1 MKHLYIIV
9 EGQTELEFVNKLLI
23 PYLLPQLPTHIQ
35 AIQVSISGG
44 GHGYNNVQHFKNTI
58 KPVLNYTN
66 EPVITT
72 MLDYF
77 GINSEQK
84 MPGYARCMQLNSTDD
99 KIACL
104 EQSLQEQVQSIKP
117 YRFFIPYIQ
126 KHEMETLLFANPE
139 TFDLVSDEVLV
150 SDSIKQAVIAVCE
163 QYPNIEEINN
173 TPEGAPSKRLEAIF
187 NANNQT
193 YNKVVDAV
201 DIAQL
206 TGIETILTKC
216 PRFNNWVQT
225 LIQTISET

>member
-1 MKHLYIIV
+1 MKDLYIIV
-9 EGQTELEFVNKLLI
+9 EGETELEFVNQLLI
-23 PYLLPQLPTHIQ
+23 PYLLPQLPTYIQ
-35 AIQVSISGG
+35 AIPVSISGG
-44 GHGYNNVQHFKNTI
+44 GHGYNNVEHFKNTV
-58 KPVLNYTN
+58 KPVLNYAN

-104 EQSLQEQVQSIKP
+104 EQSLQEQVQRIKS

-139 TFDLVSDEVLV
+139 AGFDLV

-163 QYPNIEEINN
+163 QYPTIEEINN

-201 DIAQL
+201 DIAKL

-216 PRFNNWVQT
+216 QRFNNWVQT